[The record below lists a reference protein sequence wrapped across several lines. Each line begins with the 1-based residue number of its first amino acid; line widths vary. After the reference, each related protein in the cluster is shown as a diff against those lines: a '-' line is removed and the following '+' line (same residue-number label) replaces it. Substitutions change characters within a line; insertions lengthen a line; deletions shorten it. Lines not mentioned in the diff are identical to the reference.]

1 MVPCVM
7 DALSRISRTGIQI
20 RNQPAHRLLAKEDA
34 TRTHLAASRM
44 VSFKG
49 EAESHPSLFATSET
63 LNLLRFS
70 RRYSCV
76 QCLCEMVLEIFHDPI
91 VIEQGIV
98 DVVQQESGDA
108 ALSAHLF
115 GYGLC
120 QQPSAV
126 IRASASFGPGALHGG
141 DGVVVGTVDN
151 HSGRRSAQSLRTPDV
166 LRQRGVRPV
175 SRGMLSG
182 VSTRRGTAAG

>member
-1 MVPCVM
+1 MRRSGVRWLAGLVDRDTAMFLDRFETILEAYRSGAMRYGCFIAHKPH
-7 DALSRISRTGIQI
+7 RNQI
-20 RNQPAHRLLAKEDA
+20 RNQPAHELLTKGVRHE
-34 TRTHLAASRM
+34 HISQASRM

-98 DVVQQESGDA
+98 DVVQRESGDA
-108 ALSAHLF
+108 AYPPASSGM
-115 GYGLC
+115 GY
-120 QQPSAV
+120 
-126 IRASASFGPGALHGG
+126 ASS
-141 DGVVVGTVDN
+141 
-151 HSGRRSAQSLRTPDV
+151 RRL
-166 LRQRGVRPV
+166 
-175 SRGMLSG
+175 
-182 VSTRRGTAAG
+182 